1 MFIYMFYLQMFIL
14 YNNIQS
20 KLSYLVQFKTKF
32 ICGYLTGSDT
42 LMMPDACKNW
52 DDA

>member
-32 ICGYLTGSDT
+32 IWGYLTGSDT